1 MLNISRLFGKSPFS
15 PLQTH
20 MEKVHSC
27 MLKLDEIFQNLTQYD
42 LVNLQDIVSVL
53 SKLEHEADLT
63 KNDIRN
69 HLPKSLFLAID
80 RSQLL
85 DILAIQDSIADITEE
100 IGHLLVLKKL
110 APVDHLVDELKLF
123 FKKNKDAFIE
133 VYHIMKEMDNLLEA
147 SFGGIEAQKVK
158 TMIDQTAYK
167 EYESD
172 LIKHRLI
179 KLLFEKSTTLT
190 PADFYQWIKL
200 IEGVGEISHTSE
212 KLAMR
217 IRMLLDIN

>member
-1 MLNISRLFGKSPFS
+1 
-15 PLQTH
+15 
-20 MEKVHSC
+20 
-27 MLKLDEIFQNLTQYD
+27 MLKLDEIFHNLASFD
-42 LVNLQDIVSVL
+42 LVNLQDIVSIL

-85 DILAIQDSIADITEE
+85 EILAIQDSIADLTEE
-100 IGHLLVLKKL
+100 VGHLLTLKRL
-110 APVDHLVDELKLF
+110 TPIDTLYEELQFF

-158 TMIDQTAYK
+158 LMIDRTAYK

-172 LIKHRLI
+172 LIKRRII
-179 KLLFEKSTTLT
+179 KLLFEKSTDLT
-190 PADFYQWIKL
+190 PADFYQWIKI

-217 IRMLLDIN
+217 VRMLLDINN